1 MKKGRLIVSLVIPQL
16 AGILGS
22 LVTFPAIS
30 SWYKGLIKPSFSPPN
45 WLFGPAWTFLYLL
58 MGISLY
64 LVWQKGTKKKEVKV
78 ALLIFSIQLFL
89 NIVWSF
95 LFFGLHQPL
104 YAFIEIMIMW
114 LTILATIIS
123 SYQVSKPAGL
133 ILIPYLLW
141 VSFASVL
148 NFFVFRLNF

>member
-1 MKKGRLIVSLVIPQL
+1 MKKGRLIVSLIIPQL

-30 SWYKGLIKPSFSPPN
+30 SWYKDLIKPSFSPPN
-45 WLFGPAWTFLYLL
+45 WLFGPAWTLLYLL

-64 LVWQKGTKKKEVKV
+64 LVWQKGTKKKEVKI
-78 ALLIFSIQLFL
+78 ALTIFTLQLLL
-89 NIVWSF
+89 NILWSY

-104 YAFIEIMIMW
+104 YALIEIIIMW
-114 LTILATIIS
+114 IAILATIIS
-123 SYQVSKPAGL
+123 SYRISKSAGL